1 MVTAFLC
8 YDKCRLLMLGRE
20 IMWVKPSYKY
30 QTKFGFVRKTNA
42 YLDEGQQEKL
52 QKALIV
58 ENRLYNFALNYL
70 YKTYGKTHIDRKVPT
85 GMARNYL
92 VSRIKKLFLQ
102 KYYGLSRWNFKKLSL
117 SSHNAQLFLVQLVV
131 NFTEYKKELQRNNK
145 LMSSKDRYNFKMNIT
160 KDKRDH
166 HKNRHHKSWYRIGGI
181 GFHADNRTIIIDLQ
195 PKTPLKVLSM
205 HKIRIPDYGA
215 IYIQGNAFQ
224 LCKDKNIHQVKLKW
238 QHDHTYQ
245 LQFVHVQEKPD
256 FDIQDKDSAGLDWN
270 MTDNVFYHDS
280 DDRSFSLPDFVVQ
293 KADIYEKIINHLKS
307 KRDRTRIHKRKLNRQ
322 IQRLA
327 VKRSQLLA
335 EAYRKAVPKVVGN
348 HRVLVIERLSTKD
361 LRKLGKSDA
370 KARGFNRKLALIKPG
385 ELQTI
390 LGNYAWKHNVRV
402 IKVDSYKTSQV
413 EFGTNHVHKHP
424 LTERKFSSAENPRKV
439 IGRDV
444 NAAKNILDWG
454 LHPDHHVKVRRFNR
468 VTPAMVADFM

>member
-1 MVTAFLC
+1 MI
-8 YDKCRLLMLGRE
+8 GSE

-30 QTKFGFVRKTNA
+30 QSKFGFVRKTNA
-42 YLDEGQQEKL
+42 YLNEKQQEKL
-52 QKALIV
+52 QKALTV
-58 ENRLYNFALNYL
+58 ENHLYNFALNYL
-70 YKTYGKTHIDRKVPT
+70 YKTYGKTHIDRKAPT

-131 NFTEYKKELQRNNK
+131 NFTEYKKELQRNSK
-145 LMSSKDRYNFKMNIT
+145 SMSRKDRYNFKMNII
-160 KDKRDH
+160 KDKRGH
-166 HKNRHHKSWYRIGGI
+166 HKNRRHKSWYRIGGI

-205 HKIRIPDYGA
+205 HKIRIPDYGI

-224 LCKDKNIHQVKLKW
+224 LCQDKDIHQVKLKW

-245 LQFVHVQEKPD
+245 LQLVHVQEKPD
-256 FDIQDKDSAGLDWN
+256 FDIQDQDSVGLDWN
-270 MTDNVFYHDS
+270 MTDNIFYHDS
-280 DDRSFSLPDFVVQ
+280 NDRSFKLADFVVQ
-293 KADIYEKIINHLKS
+293 QADAYEKMINRLKS
-307 KRDRTRIHKRKLNRQ
+307 KRDRTGMYTQKLNRK
-322 IQRLA
+322 IQRLSA
-327 VKRSQLLA
+327 KRSQLLT
-335 EAYRKAVPKVVGN
+335 EAYRRAMPKIVDD
-348 HRVLVIERLSTKD
+348 HRVLVIEQLSTKD
-361 LRKLGKSDA
+361 LRKLGRSDA
-370 KARGFNRKLALIKPG
+370 KTRGFNRKLALIKPG
-385 ELQTI
+385 ELQTV
-390 LGNYAWKHNVRV
+390 LGNYAWKHNARI

-424 LTERKFSSAENPRKV
+424 LTEREFNSAENPCKV

-454 LHPDHHVKVRRFNR
+454 LHPDHHIKVKMFSKVK
-468 VTPAMVADFM
+468 PLMVADFM